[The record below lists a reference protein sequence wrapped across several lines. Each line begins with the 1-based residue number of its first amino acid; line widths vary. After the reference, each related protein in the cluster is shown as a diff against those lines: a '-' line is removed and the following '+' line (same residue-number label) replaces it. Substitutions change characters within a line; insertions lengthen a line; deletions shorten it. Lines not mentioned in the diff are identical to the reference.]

1 MFHSRLITRAIG
13 GSTGQFCKRLRLYPR
28 VSRKLGYATVANT
41 DLENVDVVIVGG
53 GPVGLALACA
63 LSSFQSV
70 RETLRIALVEGGDL
84 SRVRNWSPESDQYSN
99 RVVSITNASRLFLK
113 DIGVWDHVE
122 VSRTSP
128 IEEMQANAR
137 ITFLSSDLPLAT
149 NGLKPEMARLTENL
163 NVQRG
168 LLRCLESYPDVSV
181 IDKTKVDSIV
191 REEREGGGWPIVHL
205 SNGKK
210 LRARLLVGAD
220 GFNSPVRSYAKIS
233 SFGWSYDTQAI
244 VASLSHSPRTSTS
257 FQSSNTTAYQRF
269 LPTGP
274 IAFLPLSA
282 SVSSLVWSTT
292 PPLAAAL
299 LKSDMTVL
307 STMVNAAFR
316 LPEIS
321 IKYLSDLILES
332 HENGVPLTGK
342 EVLDEVR
349 WREISHGINVE
360 SAYSSCYTESVGI
373 PPLDAEMLPP
383 KVASVQNGTA
393 ASFSVRFNHADTYA
407 GEGDGARTVL
417 VGDAAHTAHP
427 LAGQGLNL
435 GIADV
440 QSLARCIDM
449 ALHQGGDIG
458 SYTSLLPYTQD
469 RYFENHKIMSITDK
483 LHKLYRS
490 TLGPVV
496 WSRSIGLEVLN
507 ELSLVKGA
515 FMSSAGAQP
524 TNIHKSNNSAW
535 NVVAGSVEAL
545 AGGFDM
551 GKLLLKGVAGST
563 INNVSQFLKR

>member
-1 MFHSRLITRAIG
+1 
-13 GSTGQFCKRLRLYPR
+13 
-28 VSRKLGYATVANT
+28 
-41 DLENVDVVIVGG
+41 
-53 GPVGLALACA
+53 
-63 LSSFQSV
+63 
-70 RETLRIALVEGGDL
+70 
-84 SRVRNWSPESDQYSN
+84 
-99 RVVSITNASRLFLK
+99 
-113 DIGVWDHVE
+113 
-122 VSRTSP
+122 
-128 IEEMQANAR
+128 
-137 ITFLSSDLPLAT
+137 
-149 NGLKPEMARLTENL
+149 MARLTENL
-163 NVQRG
+163 NIQRA
-168 LLRCLESYPDVSV
+168 LLRCLESYPDVSLV
-181 IDKTKVDSIV
+181 DKTKVDSIV

-205 SNGKK
+205 SNGRR

-244 VASLSHSPRTSTS
+244 VASLSHSPRTLTS
-257 FQSSNTTAYQRF
+257 FPISNTTAYQRF

-274 IAFLPLSA
+274 IAFLPLSP

-299 LKSDMTVL
+299 LKSDITVL
-307 STMVNAAFR
+307 SIMVNAAFR
-316 LPEIS
+316 LPEVS

-332 HENGVPLTGK
+332 HENGIPLTGQ
-342 EVLDEVR
+342 EMLDEVR

-360 SAYSSCYTESVGI
+360 SAYSSCCTECVGV

-383 KVASVQNGTA
+383 KIASIQKGTA
-393 ASFSVRFNHADTYA
+393 ASFPVRFNHTDAYL
-407 GEGDGARTVL
+407 GEDDGARTVL
-417 VGDAAHTAHP
+417 VGDAAHTVHP

-440 QSLARCIDM
+440 QYLARCIDV

-458 SYTSLLPYTQD
+458 SYTALLPYARD

-490 TLGPVV
+490 TSGPVV

-524 TNIHKSNNSAW
+524 TNTQEPNDSAW
-535 NVVAGSVEAL
+535 NVVAGSAEAL

-551 GKLLLKGVAGST
+551 GKLILKGVAEST
-563 INNVSQFLKR
+563 INNIGQFMKR